1 MRRIFFSLIQF
12 AAVLSAVSLSS
23 CNDEKISPTSPAST
37 EEGSYTRLNEYDF
50 SDSDSTI
57 IGKWLLSQV
66 SSFGYVTYWSEKD
79 VEYLFRNEGLLSV
92 KDERSEDWP
101 GTGEWPGVF
110 LKPGEH
116 KYSLDE
122 EKGQITIDSSTY
134 YYRLKDDELVIDT
147 GSAWDAPVFTFKRLK

>member
-1 MRRIFFSLIQF
+1 MKQFIFSLIQF
-12 AAVLSAVSLSS
+12 AAVLSAAVSLSS
-23 CNDEKISPTSPAST
+23 CNEEKISPTST
-37 EEGSYTRLNEYDF
+37 EEESYTRSYEEDF
-50 SDSDSTI
+50 SNPDCPVV
-57 IGKWLLSQV
+57 GRWLLSQADYN
-66 SSFGYVTYWSEKD
+66 FGGIYDWSEKD
-79 VEYLFRNEGLLSV
+79 VEYLFLNEGLLSV

-122 EKGQITIDSSTY
+122 ETHKITIDSSTY

-147 GSAWDAPVFTFKRLK
+147 GSAWDAPVFTFKLLK